1 MRVRR
6 KFLQLTSQTVPYGTE
21 SKIKKFLPKG
31 IKQDEHGNYFM
42 TIGDNFTTMFT
53 CHLDTAC
60 KYDKRVKH
68 VQTDNLV
75 MTDGSTILGADDK
88 AGMTVLLYMIEKK
101 VPGLYYFFIGEEVG
115 CIGSSNLSMTFDWM
129 NITKVVSFDR
139 RGTKSIITEQFCGR
153 CCSDEFAQALAD
165 ELNSTGLGLEME
177 PDNTGILT
185 DSAQFVDL
193 VHECTNISVGYY
205 NEHTTNEIQDIEF
218 LSRLCRAVVK
228 IDWESLPIFRQPGE
242 DDDFNDSPGWDDE
255 EVEIVESVWESTS
268 GKYVGEEYTESVFT
282 YISENG
288 VTKKMYISKTWI
300 EHESKLIKDML
311 KDKGYQ
317 PTSIVWDGTVCYC
330 QELNGPYDCIGNRQD
345 LINFISD
352 LAHIPYSHLKENINK
367 VDKNYENWTK
377 IAEYAN

>member
-21 SKIKKFLPKG
+21 YKIRKFLPKG
-31 IKQDEHGNYFM
+31 IKKDQHGNYFM

-60 KYDKRVKH
+60 KYDKPIKH
-68 VQTDNLV
+68 VQTDTLI

-101 VPGLYYFFIGEEVG
+101 IPGLYYFFIGEEVG
-115 CIGSSNLSMTFDWM
+115 CIGSSNLSMTFDWW

-153 CCSDEFAQALAD
+153 CCSDEFAQSLAD

-177 PDNTGILT
+177 PDDTGILT

-193 VHECTNISVGYY
+193 VHECTNISVGYW
-205 NEHTTNEIQDIEF
+205 NEHTTNETQDIEF

-242 DDDFNDSPGWDDE
+242 DDDYGIWEED
-255 EVEIVESVWESTS
+255 EVEILD
-268 GKYVGEEYTESVFT
+268 GEFTESIFT
-282 YISENG
+282 YITEDND
-288 VTKKMYISKTWI
+288 TKKMYISKTWI
-300 EHESKLIKDML
+300 ESEKDLINKMLIQKGYTPKLI
-311 KDKGYQ
+311 
-317 PTSIVWDGTVCYC
+317 IWDGTSCYC
-330 QELNGPYDCIGNRQD
+330 QEYESYDFIGNRQD
-345 LINFISD
+345 LINFIPE
-352 LAHIPYSHLKENINK
+352 LQYIPYSHLKSNVK
-367 VDKNYENWTK
+367 LGKDYTK
-377 IAEYAN
+377 SSRIAEYAN